1 MTPAE
6 NRPPPARRVGQ
17 GWAVSSQP
25 QGDMTII
32 ADPNDA
38 TPEKRTGPQESLTAS
53 PGAGNVASTNT
64 RG

>member
-6 NRPPPARRVGQ
+6 NRPPPARREGQ
-17 GWAVSSQP
+17 GWAVPSQP

-38 TPEKRTGPQESLTAS
+38 TPEKRTGPQD
-53 PGAGNVASTNT
+53 
-64 RG
+64 